1 MILFKIGFGIG
12 PGESGIMPMLLAMVL
27 LSWPGTARL
36 VRGQILQ
43 IREEGYISA
52 ARVLGAKT
60 NYLVMRHM
68 IPNTVGVILVT
79 LTFAGLFGAAVPL
92 ALKAIGQ
99 DPALG
104 AGVIVTTFTDAFGF
118 LTFLGSATLLL
129 DRLH

>member
-1 MILFKIGFGIG
+1 MAGNGGIQALTVTTRG
-12 PGESGIMPMLLAMVL
+12 IALGEIEFSTGIRAVTKETIVGLSLGAATGLICALLAFAWSGNPYLGFVL
-27 LSWPGTARL
+27 FLSL
-36 VRGQILQ
+36 V
-43 IREEGYISA
+43 
-52 ARVLGAKT
+52 
-60 NYLVMRHM
+60 
-68 IPNTVGVILVT
+68 VT